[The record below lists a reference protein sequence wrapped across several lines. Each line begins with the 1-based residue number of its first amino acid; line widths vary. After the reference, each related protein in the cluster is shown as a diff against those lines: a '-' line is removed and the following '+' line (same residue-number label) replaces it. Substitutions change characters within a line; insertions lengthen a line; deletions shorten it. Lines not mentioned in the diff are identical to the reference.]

1 MAEAN
6 KLGDSDA
13 YLRPGIKI
21 NGKLQFDGPATIG
34 GEIEGEIIAHASVM
48 IGRQATMK
56 GKISAVSV
64 LVHGKVMAEVQAEKK
79 LEIHSPGSVVGDVN
93 ARTLVISD
101 GAVLEGHVSMRKE
114 GRVLPPHQDV
124 KLVDP

>member
-6 KLGDSDA
+6 RLGDSEA
-13 YLRPGIKI
+13 YLGPGIKI
-21 NGKLQFDGPATIG
+21 NGKLQFDGPARIE

-64 LVHGKVMAEVQAEKK
+64 LVQGKVIAEVQAEKK
-79 LEIHSPGSVVGDVN
+79 LQQERSNYPE
-93 ARTLVISD
+93 RTLCVEA
-101 GAVLEGHVSMRKE
+101 GGFRY
-114 GRVLPPHQDV
+114 PY
-124 KLVDP
+124 

>member
-1 MAEAN
+1 MIETN
-6 KLGDSDA
+6 KPGDLGA
-13 YLRPGIKI
+13 YFAPGIKI
-21 NGKLQFDGPATIG
+21 NGKLQFDGPATIE
-34 GEIEGEIIAHASVM
+34 GEIEGEIIAHARVT
-48 IGRQATMK
+48 IGQQATMK

-64 LVHGKVMAEVQAEKK
+64 VVQGKDMAEVQAEKK
-79 LEIHSPGSVVGDVN
+79 LEIRSPGSIVGDVN
-93 ARTLVISD
+93 TQTLVIGE